1 MSASKSVG
9 AKMVNPDYVLEW
21 YISPFQHVQYT
32 LARNQLH
39 MDLLFEDMDK
49 ADQFLDMGA
58 DAQVSTFSDG
68 AYAIVQ
74 IGDTSDKDQI
84 QVYGLLLH
92 EAVHV
97 WQIVKRRMGEREP
110 SVEFEAY
117 SIQAIAQD
125 LFEMYEESGGKA
137 WDGRGKSRLV
147 FSLEVSKAAEAHV
160 KNIVI
165 DTVQSLVNLSPVDTG
180 AYRASHIVSVWI
192 C

>member
-1 MSASKSVG
+1 MIST
-9 AKMVNPDYVLEW
+9 DYVPEW
-21 YISPFQHVQYT
+21 YITPFQHVQYT

-97 WQIVKRRMGEREP
+97 WQFVKRRMGEREP

-125 LFEMYEESGGKA
+125 LFEMFEASEVKKTWGGREQ
-137 WDGRGKSRLV
+137 GRAALV
-147 FSLEVSKAAEAHV
+147 LKLRNRQMSM
-160 KNIVI
+160 
-165 DTVQSLVNLSPVDTG
+165 
-180 AYRASHIVSVWI
+180 
-192 C
+192 

>member
-1 MSASKSVG
+1 
-9 AKMVNPDYVLEW
+9 MVNSDYVPEW

-49 ADQFLDMGA
+49 ADHFLDMGA

-74 IGDTSDKDQI
+74 IGDTSEKDQI

-97 WQIVKRRMGEREP
+97 WQIVKRRMGESEP

-125 LFEMYEESGGKA
+125 LFEMYEESEVKHGMEGEKA
-137 WDGRGKSRLV
+137 D
-147 FSLEVSKAAEAHV
+147 
-160 KNIVI
+160 
-165 DTVQSLVNLSPVDTG
+165 
-180 AYRASHIVSVWI
+180 
-192 C
+192 

>member
-9 AKMVNPDYVLEW
+9 AKMVNPDYVPLW
-21 YISPFQHVQYT
+21 HISPFQHVQYT

-74 IGDTSDKDQI
+74 IGDTADKDRI

-97 WQIVKRRMGEREP
+97 WQIVKKRMGESEP

-125 LFEMYEESGGKA
+125 LFEMFEASEVNHGMEGEKA
-137 WDGRGKSRLV
+137 D
-147 FSLEVSKAAEAHV
+147 
-160 KNIVI
+160 
-165 DTVQSLVNLSPVDTG
+165 
-180 AYRASHIVSVWI
+180 
-192 C
+192 